1 MAKSEKL
8 EHIHRRLTDEER
20 RRAAAIR
27 EGAEQDFPPKSVA
40 ERASP
45 PGIPRQIEA
54 ARKRRGMTR
63 YELGQTAKVA
73 STVVRAIEQGDD
85 VPLSQLRAV
94 AAALGLNIELVEQV
108 E

>member
-20 RRAAAIR
+20 RLAVTIR
-27 EGAEQDFPPKSVA
+27 EGAEQDFPPKSA
-40 ERASP
+40 AQGASAS
-45 PGIPRQIEA
+45 GIPSQIEA

-63 YELGQTAKVA
+63 YELAQTANVA
-73 STVVRAIEQGDD
+73 STVVRAIEQGED
-85 VPLSQLRAV
+85 VPLSQFRAV

-108 E
+108 Q